1 MLHLDTEE
9 RRQLQL
15 ERLQS
20 TLNRAY
26 RNVPFHRNRQN
37 RVAKETGKD
46 PSIIEDL
53 GEIARLPFMMRSD
66 LGEHYPYG
74 LFAVPL
80 RDIVRIHTAPG
91 TTLHPT
97 VTGYTGQDL
106 GIWREMVAR
115 ALNAAGVSS
124 EDILQIQLDAG
135 LGNWGRDYKDGGE
148 SLSVGV
154 IPNTLLSPE
163 KQLMVMR
170 DYRTSVL
177 VTTPSGASQLAETL
191 FKTELNVTALAL
203 KRVILVG
210 EPAGV
215 DFRER
220 LESELH
226 VTTWS
231 HFGLS
236 EVPGPAIAFE
246 CGHHKGLHINEDH
259 FLPEIIHPVTG
270 VVLPMGDAG
279 ELVLTSL
286 TTRAFPLVRFR
297 TGERARLI
305 PAPCDCGL
313 TLIRM
318 DWMSERTDDILNVN
332 GVKMHPDQI
341 RRHLIATLGFAPEYR
356 LEIRRRSG
364 ERNRLEIRIG
374 VDREIFSDEIK
385 MLERQVT
392 AIRANLA
399 ENLGVPVEVRLKEN
413 RRLDD

>member
-1 MLHLDTEE
+1 MLHPDTEE

-53 GEIARLPFMMRSD
+53 GEIARLPFMTRAH

-91 TTLHPT
+91 TSLNPT
-97 VTGYTGQDL
+97 VTGYTEQDL
-106 GIWREMVAR
+106 GIWREMAAR
-115 ALNAAGVSS
+115 ALDAAGVTS

-135 LGNWGRDYKDGGE
+135 LANWGRDYKDGGE

-154 IPNTLLSPE
+154 IPNTPLSPE
-163 KQLMVMR
+163 KQLMILR
-170 DYRTSVL
+170 DYRTSAL
-177 VTTPSGASQLAETL
+177 VTTPSGAFQLMETL

-203 KRVILVG
+203 KRLIFVG
-210 EPAGV
+210 EPVSKA
-215 DFRER
+215 FRDQV
-220 LESELH
+220 ESQFH
-226 VTTWS
+226 VTSWS

-246 CGHHKGLHINEDH
+246 CRHHEGLHINEDH
-259 FLPEIIHPVTG
+259 FLPEIVDPETG
-270 VVLPMGDAG
+270 EVLAAGISG
-279 ELVLTSL
+279 ELVLTTL
-286 TTRAFPLVRFR
+286 TTRAFPLIRFR

-305 PAPCDCGL
+305 PAPCPCGVPFV
-313 TLIRM
+313 RM
-318 DWMSERTDDILNVN
+318 DWLPERADDILNIN
-332 GVKMHPDQI
+332 GVKVHPEQI
-341 RRHLIATLGFAPEYR
+341 QRHLTAVLGFAPDY
-356 LEIRRRSG
+356 LYDVRRDPG
-364 ERNRLEIRIG
+364 ERNRLEIQLG
-374 VDREIFSDEIK
+374 VDGDIFSDEIK

-392 AIRANLA
+392 TLRANLT
-399 ENLGVPVEVRLKEN
+399 ENLGVPVAVRLKEK
-413 RRLDD
+413 RRLND